1 MGDGLLFMPDFSP
14 DDIDEIDRL
23 WRSLPAD
30 HMWSGWAATGE
41 RPATVWIFRTL
52 THWRRFPLTRT
63 RTGYALSDDS
73 GNLFREAGSLGEL
86 LQAVEAVPQ
95 LRRAATQD

>member
-1 MGDGLLFMPDFSP
+1 MGDGSLLMPDFSP

-23 WRSLPAD
+23 WRSLPPT
-30 HMWSGWAATGE
+30 HMWTGWAAAGE
-41 RPATVWIFRTL
+41 RPDTVWIFRTL

-63 RTGYALSDDS
+63 GSGYALSDDR

-86 LQAVEAVPQ
+86 LLAVEAVP
-95 LRRAATQD
+95 RRPVDQP